1 MKFMRERINALMH
14 RMAVAV
20 AAFALLTMGLPL
32 PAGAVVDSVIYD
44 ADTSLELFGVPVT
57 LTILSGSSH
66 GDSLVVNASDFVLPA
81 SIIGTFT
88 VRYSGPNAKKFTDGS
103 VTYCTE
109 ASGNNDFVFT
119 SAHAGKTISIDAA
132 ECTPPGSG
140 GGGGGGG
147 ASSVATLSVTSP
159 NGGESL
165 APGDVHLI
173 QWTSS
178 GGSQIYATLT
188 LSTDGGSTY
197 GTTIATDDPNDG
209 MYNWTVPD
217 IGTTSA
223 RLRIASESAYGV
235 AQTSDVSNSDFTIT
249 GTPPPTTEE
258 PVPVL
263 ISEEPTEGEDLTLAQ
278 LEAAAPATDST
289 SSGAYSSSAAS
300 AATPTINVDMD
311 LEEPEGDETPPCEGG
326 TLIKG
331 ESGSTVYY
339 CGKDAKRY
347 VFPNEH
353 IFYTWFEDF
362 SSLTVLSDSV
372 LASIPLAGNVT
383 YKPGVRMVKITSD
396 PKTYAV
402 SRGGLLRWVE
412 TEAVAVALY
421 GSDWNTKIDD
431 VDPAYFFSY
440 GFGDPITAEDAGL

>member
-1 MKFMRERINALMH
+1 MTFIKEKINANVH
-14 RMAVAV
+14 RVAAVIG
-20 AAFALLTMGLPL
+20 AFALVLTPL
-32 PAGAVVDSVIYD
+32 TTSAAILDTVTYD
-44 ADTSLELFGVPVT
+44 ADTSLELTGVPVT

-66 GDSLVVNASDFVLPA
+66 GDGLVVNASNFVLPA

-88 VRYSGPNAKKFTDGS
+88 VRYTGPSAKKFTDGTT
-103 VTYCTE
+103 TYCTE
-109 ASGNNDFVFT
+109 SSGNNEFAFT
-119 SAHAGKTISIDAA
+119 STHVGKTISIDAA
-132 ECTPPGSG
+132 DCLPAG

-147 ASSVATLSVTSP
+147 GGGVSSVPTLSITSP

-165 APGDVHLI
+165 APGSVHLI

-178 GGSQIYATLT
+178 GGSQIKATIT

-197 GTTIATDDPNDG
+197 GTTIVTDDPNDG

-223 RLRIASESAYGV
+223 RLRIATESAYDI

-258 PVPVL
+258 PVPEL
-263 ISEEPTEGEDLTLAQ
+263 ISEGEGQTTAE

-289 SSGAYSSSAAS
+289 SSGSYSPSAATN
-300 AATPTINVDMD
+300 ATPTINVDMG

-331 ESGSTVYY
+331 TTSSTVYY

-353 IFYTWFEDF
+353 IFYTWFADF
-362 SSLTVLSDSV
+362 SSVTELSDSV

-402 SRGGLLRWVE
+402 SRGGLLRWVQ

-431 VDPAYFFSY
+431 VDPSFFFSY